1 MSLQRRNDSDRRMT
15 DVLLMSTL
23 RDVPVYIA
31 LSELDGGRLPWY
43 IDMLR
48 ETEANAKR
56 LRLQLE
62 ALHAGSAGCCPG
74 CGTAVTR
81 VDHVYCGA
89 RCRQSAG
96 RSGDR
101 RLRGQR
107 TQAQAMRIEAGLSPL
122 CDWQAPDG
130 EYCDREGAWVDRMTS
145 DDTLKSPCDQHRP
158 ARETAATGKAT
169 ARRG

>member
-1 MSLQRRNDSDRRMT
+1 MSLHRRNDADRQMT
-15 DVLLMSTL
+15 DVLMMSTL

-31 LSELDGGRLPWY
+31 LAELDRGRLPWY

-48 ETEANAKR
+48 EAESNAKR
-56 LRLQLE
+56 LRLQLQ

-107 TQAQAMRIEAGLSPL
+107 TQAQALRIEAGLSPL
-122 CDWQAPDG
+122 CDWQAADG

-145 DDTLKSPCDQHRP
+145 SDTLKSLCDQHRP
-158 ARETAATGKAT
+158 DRETLASKRKT